1 LLALTKAYRAKS
13 ASAFTRITSELSQ
26 RLGLSVATT
35 DIPTDPIPVVSTDIQ
50 PSIIPV
56 DTTNIADAFSL
67 TPSAPDAAKPISERD
82 VAILELHEAGVPLR
96 QIAAQF
102 GFKSDNS
109 IRHILK
115 QHTQSE
121 GKP

>member
-26 RLGLSVATT
+26 RLGLSVDTT
-35 DIPTDPIPVVSTDIQ
+35 DIPTVP
-50 PSIIPV
+50 IPV

-82 VAILELHEAGVPLR
+82 AAILALAKIGTKKRAIGR
-96 QIAAQF
+96 QLGIPE
-102 GFKSDNS
+102 STVRWV
-109 IRHILK
+109 IE
-115 QHTQSE
+115 QHTTH
-121 GKP
+121 